1 MRQTFNRKE
10 RLKSGRVIK
19 SLFSSGKS
27 FLVHPFKVN
36 WQIRE
41 EKGNYPARMMISIS
55 KKNFRKAAD
64 RNHMK
69 RLCRE
74 AYRKNKHELFEFL
87 EEKDIHCDFSMIYI
101 GREAE
106 GYSYIEKKIIIL
118 IKRLISE
125 LELHKHQNKSS
136 S

>member
-1 MRQTFNRKE
+1 MRQTFSRQE
-10 RLKSGRVIK
+10 RLKSGKVIK
-19 SLFSSGKS
+19 NLFATGRS

-36 WQIRE
+36 WQLRT
-41 EKGNYPARMMISIS
+41 KNSNSPARVMISVS

-74 AYRKNKHELFEFL
+74 AYRKNKHVLIEFL
-87 EEKDIHCDFSMIYI
+87 EEKEVRCDFSLIYI
-101 GREAE
+101 GRDPE
-106 GYSYIEKKIIIL
+106 GYSTVEKKIITL

-125 LELHKHQNKSS
+125 LELHLHQNTTSS
-136 S
+136 

>member
-1 MRQTFNRKE
+1 MRQTFNSKE

-19 SLFSSGKS
+19 SLFSSGRS

-36 WQIRE
+36 WQVRE
-41 EKGNYPARMMISIS
+41 EKGKYSARIMISIS

-74 AYRKNKHELFEFL
+74 AYRKNKHELTDFL
-87 EEKDIHCDFSMIYI
+87 EEKGIHCDFSLIYI
-101 GREAE
+101 GREPE
-106 GYSYIEKKIIIL
+106 GYSYVEKKIIIL

-125 LELHKHQNKSS
+125 LELHLNQNTSS